1 MPNSFLKKYQLLII
15 AIVVF
20 FLLSVGIFALN
31 FILAIQL
38 AEDGGKINDSGR
50 LRGFT
55 QQSAKAVLSLYQEM
69 SKGNPIQT
77 SPAEISESAATIKAT
92 LERSRAR
99 LKPGT
104 PAEEVDLLEK
114 FDKTWAPMAEHSL
127 ALTSLEVPDLSLA
140 EIALNRSNATN
151 VRLLQ
156 IADDLTAHLEDAAA
170 ARANRLK
177 LTQAAAIT
185 AATIIFLFI
194 VVYALR
200 SLSRSDRIAAMARRE
215 TSKILGAVRE
225 GLFLV
230 DAQYQVGNQRSQTL
244 ENVFPR
250 ALPANAHFLAVLAP
264 LVTAEVLESVSNY
277 MGLLFNKRVKPKLI
291 ATLNPLN
298 RVEIASR
305 VDPGQFPVFLSF
317 GFSPV
322 MDDAG
327 TTVTALLVSVVDVS
341 QEVYLERELES
352 AEARAQSEMALLLGV
367 LENDPAIVGAFLVEA
382 TQKIDT
388 LNDMLRH
395 LDPTTTP
402 YAQAVDEV
410 FRTIHS
416 IKGEAASLSLGSIS
430 EEAHRFE
437 DILTPLRRK
446 PLAGEDLIPVA
457 TSLGGMQQAIVNVR
471 RITDRI
477 SNYASGQEN
486 APTTAGEDVQH
497 TVQRIQRLALAVA
510 ADLNKAVRVETSL
523 GYFDDI
529 PDSIQ
534 RLLKEGLPQLVR
546 NAVVHGIEPAHERT
560 DAGKM
565 AEGTVRIEFKKLD
578 DGTLELSVV
587 DDGRGIDVMKLRDK
601 QVSSG
606 RRTAQQA
613 AAMTDLEVVS
623 MIFEP
628 GFSTAEEVDV
638 HAGRGVG
645 LDVLLSLVRAAGARL
660 RVSTI
665 PLKSTR
671 FIIQWN
677 PAA

>member
-1 MPNSFLKKYQLLII
+1 MPISFLKKYRLLII

-31 FILAIQL
+31 YILAIQL

-55 QQSAKAVLSLYQEM
+55 QQSAKAVLSLHQEI
-69 SKGNPIQT
+69 SQGSPIQT
-77 SPAEISESAATIKAT
+77 SQAQISESAAAIRAT
-92 LERSRAR
+92 LERSHTR
-99 LKPGT
+99 LNPET
-104 PAEEVDLLEK
+104 PKEEVDLLEK
-114 FDKTWAPMAEHSL
+114 FAKTWAPMEEHSL
-127 ALTSLEVPDLSLA
+127 TLTSLEAPDLIVA

-151 VRLLQ
+151 VRMLQ
-156 IADDLTAHLEDAAA
+156 IADDLTAHLEAAAA

-185 AATIIFLFI
+185 AATLIFLFI
-194 VVYALR
+194 VIYALR
-200 SLSRSDRIAAMARRE
+200 SLSRSDHVAAMARRE

-230 DAQYQVGNQRSQTL
+230 DAEYHVGSQRSHAL
-244 ENVFPR
+244 DKIFPR
-250 ALPANAHFLAVLAP
+250 SLPANSHFLDVLAP
-264 LVTAEVLESVSNY
+264 LVTVEVLESVRNY
-277 MGLLFNKRVKPKLI
+277 MGLLFNKRVKPNLI

-298 RVEIASR
+298 RVEIADRRESR
-305 VDPGQFPVFLSF
+305 QFPAFLSF
-317 GFSPV
+317 GFTPV
-322 MDDAG
+322 IDDAG
-327 TTVTALLVSVVDVS
+327 NTVSALLVSVVDVS

-367 LENDPAIVGAFLVEA
+367 LENDPAIVGEFLVEA
-382 TQKIDT
+382 GQKIDV

-395 LDPTTTP
+395 LDPATTP
-402 YAQAVDEV
+402 YVQAVNEV
-410 FRTIHS
+410 FRTIHT
-416 IKGEAASLSLGSIS
+416 IKGEAAALSLGSIS

-437 DILTPLRRK
+437 DILSPLRRK

-457 TSLGGMQQAIVNVR
+457 TSLGGMQQAILNVR

-477 SNYASGQEN
+477 SNYAAGQESS
-486 APTTAGEDVQH
+486 PTTADEDVQH

-523 GYFDDI
+523 GYFDDV

-587 DDGRGIDVMKLRDK
+587 DDGRGIDVMKLRGK

-606 RRTAQQA
+606 RRTAQQV
-613 AAMTDLEVVS
+613 AAMTDIEVVS

-628 GFSTAEEVDV
+628 GFSTAEVVDV

-645 LDVLLSLVRAAGARL
+645 LDVLLNLVRAAGARL
-660 RVSTI
+660 RVSSI

-671 FIIQWN
+671 FTIQWN